1 MKGLRKTE
9 GMNPSGVEMIHT
21 PISISG
27 IRTDYDVSDYDTSY
41 LLALSTLTD
50 VAKEVVESRVITINH
65 LRRLE
70 KVSSDRQDYL
80 EYDIDY
86 LIYLIKE
93 FFEYADPLNNWK
105 MGSIA
110 NDADLHDIFSDKAIC
125 LYKSIINTCNNILI
139 NRYL

>member
-1 MKGLRKTE
+1 MNNLTKTE
-9 GMNPSGVEMIHT
+9 GMNPSGVEMIYT
-21 PISISG
+21 PISISS

-50 VAKEVVESRVITINH
+50 VAKEVVESRVLTINH

-93 FFEYADPLNNWK
+93 FFEYADPLNNWR
-105 MGSIA
+105 MWSIA

-139 NRYL
+139 NKYL